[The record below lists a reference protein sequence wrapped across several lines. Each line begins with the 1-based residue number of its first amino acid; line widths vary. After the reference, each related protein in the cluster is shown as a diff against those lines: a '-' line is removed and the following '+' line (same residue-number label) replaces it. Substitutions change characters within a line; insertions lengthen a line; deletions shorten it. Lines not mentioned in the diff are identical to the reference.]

1 MTNEASNEGLEAKAR
16 PPDKNAEIAL
26 AETRPD
32 LVWDNEA
39 PGLCLRVHGNGEN
52 SFIFVYRRDSRQR
65 FIRIGTTPRWSL
77 EEARS
82 WAKQLRS
89 ALNRGHDPEQYNRE
103 GQEIIAVNIAKL
115 PELLGRRSN

>member
-1 MTNEASNEGLEAKAR
+1 MANQASNEALEAEAR
-16 PPDKNAEIAL
+16 SPDAKVEVAVT
-26 AETRPD
+26 ETRPD

-39 PGLCLRVHGNGEN
+39 PGLCLRVHANGEK

>member
-1 MTNEASNEGLEAKAR
+1 MTNEASNEVLEVEAR
-16 PPDKNAEIAL
+16 PLGKNLGVAV

-39 PGLCLRVHGNGEN
+39 PGLCLRVHANGEK
-52 SFIFVYRRDSRQR
+52 SLIFVYRRDSRQC
-65 FIRIGTTPRWSL
+65 FTRIGTTARWSL

-115 PELLGRRSN
+115 PELLGRRSD